1 MRNNIIIKDRK
12 TRFISVLMYIAAA
25 IFLLLSIF
33 GTAEIAYDYINQTER
48 VRGYNIED
56 FDNDFQNGDY
66 GNLLKKTAYNRGIGK
81 DIPEDEMDYYLF
93 SDYYNSIINYNV
105 YMKNGDT
112 NSALSELEKCNSY
125 YDKMNHLIFK
135 EKALILKENVNIN

>member
-1 MRNNIIIKDRK
+1 MRNNVIIKDRK
-12 TRFISVLMYIAAA
+12 AGFISVLMYIAAG

-105 YMKNGDT
+105 YMKNGIQ
-112 NSALSELEKCNSY
+112 AV
-125 YDKMNHLIFK
+125 H
-135 EKALILKENVNIN
+135 

>member
-1 MRNNIIIKDRK
+1 
-12 TRFISVLMYIAAA
+12 MYIAAG

-112 NSALSELEKCNSY
+112 TSALSELEKCNSY

-135 EKALILKENVNIN
+135 EKP

>member
-1 MRNNIIIKDRK
+1 
-12 TRFISVLMYIAAA
+12 MYIAAG

-66 GNLLKKTAYNRGIGK
+66 GNLLKKTAYKWIHIVQTCAFQGST
-81 DIPEDEMDYYLF
+81 LF
-93 SDYYNSIINYNV
+93 IR
-105 YMKNGDT
+105 
-112 NSALSELEKCNSY
+112 
-125 YDKMNHLIFK
+125 
-135 EKALILKENVNIN
+135 

>member
-12 TRFISVLMYIAAA
+12 AGFISVLMYIAAV

-56 FDNDFQNGDY
+56 FDNDFQSGNY

-81 DIPEDEMDYYLF
+81 DIPEDEMD
-93 SDYYNSIINYNV
+93 
-105 YMKNGDT
+105 
-112 NSALSELEKCNSY
+112 
-125 YDKMNHLIFK
+125 
-135 EKALILKENVNIN
+135 